1 LEKLSVHEIVTAIEG
16 ELLQGDPSSCATG
29 VSTDTRTIK
38 PGDLF
43 FALRG
48 ERADGH
54 RYVGAAAQAG
64 AAGVVISNEGAAP
77 SGCTAFVV
85 KVDDPLW
92 ALGDLAGYYRT
103 KFDVRVVGITGSVGK
118 TTTKEM
124 LASILGRKWKVL
136 KNAANFNN
144 EIGLPLALFR
154 LDRSHKVVVLEMA
167 MRGLGEI
174 RRLASIAKPSVGV
187 ITNIGIAHIERLG
200 SQGAI
205 ANAKAE
211 LIEELPPDGLAVINA
226 EDGYSEVIRRKFGG
240 RVISFGSCKT
250 ADVVG
255 ARIKCSS
262 LGRYSFVL
270 LVEGGAVE
278 VKMPV
283 LGHHNV
289 YNALAAAAAAVGM
302 GVDLSTIRDGLE
314 NFSLPAMR
322 MELVK
327 SKAGYVVLNDAYN
340 ASPASMLSALKTLET
355 LTGHKRKIAVLGDML
370 ELGSYAPKAHRDIGG
385 SVACS
390 DVQMLVTVGP
400 LAGMIADG
408 AKDAGF
414 PGDRIQSYADSS
426 EAAQKLA
433 GQLVKGDAVLV
444 KGSRAMKMEEIV
456 RVLLGD

>member
-1 LEKLSVHEIVTAIEG
+1 MEKLFVHEIVTAVEG
-16 ELLQGDPSSCATG
+16 ELLLGDSSSCVVG
-29 VSTDTRTIK
+29 VSTDTRTVK

-43 FALRG
+43 FALKG
-48 ERADGH
+48 ARADGH
-54 RYVGAAAQAG
+54 RYVGAAAEAG
-64 AAGVVISNEGAAP
+64 AAGVVISDESAAP
-77 SGCTAFVV
+77 SHRSVAVV

-92 ALGDLAGYYRT
+92 ALGDLARYYRN
-103 KFDVRVVGITGSVGK
+103 KFDVRIVGVTGSVGK

-124 LASILGRKWKVL
+124 LASILARKWKVL

-144 EIGLPLALFR
+144 EIGVPLTLFR
-154 LDRSHKVVVLEMA
+154 LDRSYDVAVLEMA

-174 RRLASIAKPSVGV
+174 RRLASIAGPSVGI

-211 LIEELPPDGLAVINA
+211 LLEELPPDGLAVINA
-226 EDGYSEVIRRKFGG
+226 EDGYFEVMRRRFSG
-240 RVISFGSCKT
+240 RVVSFGSCKG

-262 LGRYSFVL
+262 LGRYSFAL
-270 LVEGGAVE
+270 LVEGGAVS

-302 GVDLSTIRDGLE
+302 GVDLGTIRDGLE
-314 NFSLPAMR
+314 SFSPPAMR

-327 SKAGYVVLNDAYN
+327 SKAGYIILNDAYN
-340 ASPASMLSALKTLET
+340 ASPASMLSALKTLDA
-355 LTGHKRKIAVLGDML
+355 LTGRKRKIAVLGDML

-385 SVACS
+385 SLACS

-400 LAGMIADG
+400 LGKMIGDG
-408 AKDAGF
+408 ARGAGF
-414 PGDRIQSYADSS
+414 PEDRIQSCADSS

-433 GQLVKGDAVLV
+433 GQLAKGDAVLV

-456 RVLLGD
+456 RVLLSD